1 MSPLKELTFRVWL
14 LGTFSFRPMSL
25 AGQKPKTGLGM
36 EKYNHVVTVTAAV
49 RRLLWLFARPGS
61 DTVRKHYGR
70 RAGRVLGS

>member
-1 MSPLKELTFRVWL
+1 
-14 LGTFSFRPMSL
+14 MSL
-25 AGQKPKTGLGM
+25 AGQKPKTGLGV